1 MSSLDIL
8 LLNQLTW
15 NWPLL
20 IAVTCISSVYLH
32 FVHRFAKA
40 EITRLQPISFFTGF
54 GLLVLVIGSPFATI
68 SHLSFSLHMMQM
80 SILYFIIPPLILL
93 GIPEQL
99 VGTLPRLKRPRWFN
113 IPRIPPNMS
122 LYTFAGLFFLYHTPI
137 ILSTL
142 VSIPALKYSYL
153 LILFTLSFG
162 MWHPIASP
170 VPLLRRC
177 TCKLKRYAF
186 ISGVAITPACLLF
199 IGTAILGFTSNP
211 LLLQL
216 VAHLCGPSFTEAF
229 PIELPWPFNTRYDQ
243 ILSGFLMMGIHKFSL
258 VMALRLERKVSSRFY
273 EELEREIGRC
283 K

>member
-1 MSSLDIL
+1 MSGFDIL
-8 LLNQLTW
+8 LANQLNW
-15 NWPLL
+15 HWPLL
-20 IAVTCISSVYLH
+20 IAVTFISFIYLT
-32 FVHRFAKA
+32 FILRLAKS
-40 EITRLQPISFFTGF
+40 EMTLLQTLSFFTACA
-54 GLLVLVIGSPFATI
+54 LLVLVIGSPFATI

-80 SILYFIIPPLILL
+80 SIIYFIIPPLILL

-99 VGTLPRLKRPRWFN
+99 VDNLPRLRWLRWLN
-113 IPRIPPNMS
+113 IPRFPRNTS

-137 ILSTL
+137 LLSFL
-142 VSIPALKYSYL
+142 VSNPLLKYSYL
-153 LILFTLSFG
+153 FVLFALSFG

-177 TCKLKRYAF
+177 TCKLKHYSY
-186 ISGVAITPACLLF
+186 ISGIAIMPACLLF
-199 IGTAILGFTSNP
+199 IGSAFLGFTSNP

-216 VAHLCGPSFTEAF
+216 VSHLCGPSFTEVF

-258 VMALRLERKVSSRFY
+258 IMALRLERKVSYRFY
-273 EELEREIGRC
+273 EELEEEIWRC